1 MKAASVSD
9 IRKELLDK
17 NTKELQELCLR
28 LARYKVENKELLSY
42 LLFEAHDEAGY
53 VSAIRND
60 LEELFDQ
67 LPEGNVY
74 FIKKSLRRILRVMSK
89 QLKYSS
95 IAQTEVEVRLFCCHL
110 ILDKRV
116 PLEKSTVLS
125 NMYVQQLRKIET
137 ALAKLPE
144 DLQFDYANELARAKK
159 AKTITT

>member
-17 NTKELQELCLR
+17 NPKELQELCLR

-144 DLQFDYANELARAKK
+144 DLQFDYANELASARK